1 MLQFIIIQLMS
12 IAKQV
17 IPTLVNHSRPLILDG
32 IYLIF
37 ERGKLFVLYSDRL
50 NLILNKNESYEQYL
64 QYKLFKLVQQMNF
77 LLWFTESTK
86 TDLHIGCCICEIDQ
100 RPHVYILLAVYSC
113 VNVYGYIVYY
123 SNCMQVLIQM
133 AGRIFLRVSLN
144 I

>member
-1 MLQFIIIQLMS
+1 MS

-64 QYKLFKLVQQMNF
+64 
-77 LLWFTESTK
+77 
-86 TDLHIGCCICEIDQ
+86 
-100 RPHVYILLAVYSC
+100 
-113 VNVYGYIVYY
+113 
-123 SNCMQVLIQM
+123 
-133 AGRIFLRVSLN
+133 
-144 I
+144 